1 MLWDCHQ
8 RLSTLHNSFWRLSML
23 WNCYKRLSSGVV
35 ELASSSLDA
44 VELLQAFFY
53 VAGLPSASFDDAELL
68 LASLDVV
75 ELVKQTKWNSSSCIY
90 ILISSVLIIKTSVW
104 GFLAATSS
112 VMQAK
117 GKDLMASA
125 KAKTFIHR
133 TSNWQRGHAINA
145 RIWLLQPKNRHF

>member
-1 MLWDCHQ
+1 
-8 RLSTLHNSFWRLSML
+8 ML

-75 ELVKQTKWNSSSCIY
+75 ELVKQTK
-90 ILISSVLIIKTSVW
+90 
-104 GFLAATSS
+104 
-112 VMQAK
+112 
-117 GKDLMASA
+117 
-125 KAKTFIHR
+125 
-133 TSNWQRGHAINA
+133 
-145 RIWLLQPKNRHF
+145 